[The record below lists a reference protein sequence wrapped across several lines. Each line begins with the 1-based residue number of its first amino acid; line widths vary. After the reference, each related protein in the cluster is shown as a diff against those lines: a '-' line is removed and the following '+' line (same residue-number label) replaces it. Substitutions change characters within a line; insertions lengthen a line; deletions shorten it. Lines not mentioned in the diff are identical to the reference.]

1 MARMGKAVWQAH
13 FNDIEKIE
21 LKKTDPNQ
29 SENDLTVITWV
40 AGTFAYDL
48 VSSYQININPNAQDN
63 DEIPL
68 IINRSSNQF
77 HDE

>member
-1 MARMGKAVWQAH
+1 MARMGKAVWKSN

-21 LKKTDPNQ
+21 VKKTDPNQ
-29 SENDLTVITWV
+29 SDSHLTAITWV

-48 VSSYQININPNAQDN
+48 VNSYQINISPNAQDD

>member
-1 MARMGKAVWQAH
+1 MGKAVWKSN

-21 LKKTDPNQ
+21 VKKTDPNQ
-29 SENDLTVITWV
+29 SDSHLTAITWV

-48 VSSYQININPNAQDN
+48 VNSYQINISPNAQDD

>member
-1 MARMGKAVWQAH
+1 MARMGKAVWQSN

-21 LKKTDPNQ
+21 VKKTDPHQ
-29 SENDLTVITWV
+29 SDSHLTVITWI

-48 VSSYQININPNAQDN
+48 INNYQINISPNAQD
-63 DEIPL
+63 DGEIPL

-77 HDE
+77 HEE

>member
-1 MARMGKAVWQAH
+1 MGKVLWQAH

-21 LKKTDPNQ
+21 VKKNDPHQ
-29 SENDLTVITWV
+29 SDSHLTVITWI

-48 VSSYQININPNAQDN
+48 VNSYQINISSNAQDD